1 MRKFFLFLLAI
12 SAIAVCEAKSKKTTV
27 TTENRKTA
35 AFKRISMS
43 GPIDVIYTQGKTCS
57 VKVTSSAEQM
67 KDVKTGVKDG
77 TLFISYEGQNCISF
91 TANGIGNLFR
101 AIGGRGSGY
110 EGITV
115 YVTSPDIIEINLT
128 GSGDFVSRNRID
140 TDKLTLRL
148 RGSGDMTISDIIC
161 DEIDTELVGS
171 GDIRLPRTDVL
182 RSRISLV
189 GSGDISTGQSN
200 TRHTEISLKGSG
212 DINVSFAGDK
222 CGTANASLY
231 GSGDITLSGRLKSL
245 KKTSRGSGDF
255 HTGKLTEK

>member
-57 VKVTSSAEQM
+57 VKVTSSSERM
-67 KDVKTGVKDG
+67 KDIKTGVNNG
-77 TLFISYEGQNCISF
+77 TLFISYENKTSTSF
-91 TANGIGNLFR
+91 TVSNIGDLFR
-101 AIGGRGSGY
+101 AVGGKGSGCD
-110 EGITV
+110 GITV
-115 YVTSPDIIEINLT
+115 YVTSPDIIGINLT
-128 GSGDFVSRNRID
+128 GSGDFVSHNRID
-140 TDKLTLRL
+140 TDKMVLRL
-148 RGSGDMTISDIIC
+148 CGSGDITLHDVIC

-171 GDIRLPRTDVL
+171 GDIKLPKTDVL
-182 RSRISLV
+182 RSKISLV
-189 GSGDISTGQSN
+189 GSGDIEINQRN

-212 DINVSFAGDK
+212 DINVTFAGNK

-231 GSGDITLSGRLKSL
+231 GPGDITLSGQLKSL
-245 KKTSRGSGDF
+245 KKTSLGSGDF
-255 HTGKLTEK
+255 HTGNLNEK